1 MPKVSINL
9 VTYKSFEYLPAFFAS
24 IQKQTFKDFS
34 ILVIDNHSTD
44 GTLEY
49 LEQNWPGIKI
59 IKNEE
64 NLYFS
69 KAHNQ
74 GIKASSAEYIL
85 VTNADIILADDCLE
99 QLVRT
104 LDDDA
109 SLASVGPKLLRLN
122 NLKVGSEFDMIDATG
137 LKALR
142 NRQFINRGEGEE
154 DRGQYNQA
162 QKVFGNSAALVLYRK
177 KALAEVKINQEYF
190 DEDLA
195 FYKEDIDLAWRL
207 ILYGWHNFYN
217 PKAVAYHRREAVKD
231 SSPDGF
237 KLKEARGKRST
248 LVNYYSYRNQPLI
261 LIKNE
266 LASNLFWWFL
276 YIGWFEFKK
285 IIFLILFERSTLK
298 ALGGVI
304 RLKLKFLKKRRII
317 MKNKKV
323 GQAEIRQWFK

>member
-9 VTYKSFEYLPAFFAS
+9 VTHHSLEYLPGCLNS
-24 IQKQTFKDFS
+24 IQKQTYRDFA

-44 GTLEY
+44 ATLEY
-49 LEQNWPGIKI
+49 LKKNWPAIKI
-59 IKNEE
+59 IKNEQ

-74 GIKASSAEYIL
+74 GIEASSAEYIL
-85 VTNADIILADDCLE
+85 VANPDIVLADDCLE
-99 QLVRT
+99 QLVKT
-104 LDDDA
+104 LDHDA

-122 NLKVGSEFDMIDATG
+122 DLKAGSEFDMIDAAG

-162 QKVFGNSAALVLYRK
+162 QEVFGNSAALVLYRR

-207 ILYGWHNFYN
+207 ILYGWSNFYN
-217 PKAVAYHRREAVKD
+217 FRAVAYHRREAVKD

-237 KLKEARGKRST
+237 KLKETRKRRSA
-248 LVNYYSYRNQPLI
+248 LVNYYSYRNQFLI

-266 LASNLFWWFL
+266 LASNLFWWFP

-285 IIFLILFERSTLK
+285 IIFLILFEQSTLK
-298 ALGGVI
+298 ALAGAI
-304 RLKLKFLKKRRII
+304 RLKPKFLKKRRII